1 VGSNVVTD
9 LLGFVEK
16 DLIKNN
22 RVIIIRKS
30 GH

>member
-22 RVIIIRKS
+22 RVIIRKS